1 MGWVKGSKQ
10 LTRTIVG
17 DVLDKASG
25 DIKSQIPLAQRLTDG
40 TYMALGVYDTGLSMD
55 STKVEMK
62 ELKKS
67 IRVRW
72 SISLTKVPY
81 APMWY
86 NGWGNNAAYG
96 RRPVLEVAA
105 FAWAQDIGLGLS
117 ASKAS
122 SDKRSLSYGSQFE

>member
-17 DVLDKASG
+17 DVLDKASS
-25 DIKSQIPLAQRLTDG
+25 DIKSQIPLAQRITDG
-40 TYMALGVYDTGLSMD
+40 TYMALGVYDTGLSMN

-62 ELKKS
+62 ELKDRV
-67 IRVRW
+67 RVRW
-72 SISLTKVPY
+72 SIDLTKVPY

-96 RRPVLEVAA
+96 RRPVFEVAA

-117 ASKAS
+117 GSKTS